1 MALSAPKIKYGIAA
15 LVLIVTGFALVSVV
29 STVINKLAWY
39 DPDKEQKWDA
49 EINAEMNRE
58 QANNQLKPQR
68 PNRSSPK
75 IKQPKAH

>member
-49 EINAEMNRE
+49 EMNRE